1 MTKEADNKSSKVID
15 KVLINEPE
23 NKSINESDNK
33 SINET
38 VNSNRTS

>member
-15 KVLINEPE
+15 KVLINETD
-23 NKSINESDNK
+23 NKSINESDSK